1 MSELHPIVTGTLA
14 SLAASVGTSAGAALI
29 YTIGELK
36 PRTEDALL
44 SGAAGIMLA
53 ASFYSLLQ
61 PGLEYGAQSYGHG
74 AIAVTVVIAG
84 MLLGGGVLWTIHRYA
99 PHEHFHAGREG
110 PDTTK
115 LARLW
120 LFVIA
125 ITLHNFPEGMAVGV
139 GAASGDF
146 ATGAALTLGIGVQNV
161 PEGLAVAAALVAAGY
176 TRHQSAGIALLTGLV
191 EPVGGLLGSSAAWF
205 ASALLPGV
213 LGFAGGAMLYII
225 SNEIIPETHRKGHET
240 IATGS
245 LMLGVALMLVFG
257 AVLESV

>member
-1 MSELHPIVTGTLA
+1 MSELHPILAGTLA
-14 SLAASVGTSAGAALI
+14 SLAASLGTSVGAALI
-29 YTIGELK
+29 FTITELK

-61 PGLEYGAQSYGHG
+61 PGLEYGLERYDHG
-74 AIAVTVVIAG
+74 AIAVAVVIAG
-84 MLLGGGVLWTIHRYA
+84 MLLGGGVLWTIHRYT

-146 ATGAALTLGIGVQNV
+146 TTGAALTVGIGVQNV
-161 PEGLAVAAALVAAGY
+161 PEGLAVAAALMAAGY
-176 TRHQSAGIALLTGLV
+176 SRNQSAGIAFLTGLV

-205 ASALLPGV
+205 ASALLPGI

-225 SNEIIPETHRKGHET
+225 SDEIIPETHRKGHET

-245 LMLGVALMLVFG
+245 LMVGVALMLVF
-257 AVLESV
+257 VTMLDS